1 MSLSGAASTTGTD
14 ESRSATFY
22 SWLIF
27 ALIVMLLASD
37 YMSRQVLGAVTP
49 LLKAEWHLDDEQLGR
64 LGSII
69 PAMVATLALP
79 LSFAADRFGRVRAIV
94 SMALLWSAATIA
106 CGLAQSYGELFA
118 ARAVIGFGEAAYG
131 SAGLAVIMAAFP
143 ARLRAVLTAGFMAGG
158 PLGSVA
164 GVALG
169 GSIAADHGWRWSFGV
184 MGAAGC
190 LIALA
195 FASVAREARL
205 APPKS
210 KELATLRSLV
220 SSKALLLVYLGS
232 GLQLF
237 VCGAMTFWLPAYFG
251 RTYHYGVAQAA
262 QFAAGVLLAQ
272 ALGMVMVGMLSDRI
286 ASGGHGNRRFAI
298 AAAVGIAS
306 GVLLVAGFML
316 PPSALQL
323 AALLGGAFLAAG
335 TTGPVGSLV
344 AQLTPPQLHGTAFA
358 VVTLGNNFLGLAPG
372 PWIAG
377 VIALTLPLQQALA
390 ITALVPLGATLAFI
404 AAWQLQ
410 RSAA

>member
-1 MSLSGAASTTGTD
+1 MKAD
-14 ESRSATFY
+14 RATPY
-22 SWLIF
+22 GWLIF
-27 ALIVMLLASD
+27 ALIVLLLASD

-106 CGLAQSYGELFA
+106 CGLAQSYGQLFA

-169 GSIAADHGWRWSFGV
+169 GGIAAEHGWRWSFGA
-184 MGAAGC
+184 MGVAGC
-190 LIALA
+190 LIALT

-205 APPKS
+205 APPQA
-210 KELATLRSLV
+210 KERAPLRSLV
-220 SSKALLLVYLGS
+220 ASQALLLVYLGS

-272 ALGMVMVGMLSDRI
+272 ALGMVLVGMLSDRI

-306 GVLLVAGFML
+306 GVLLVIGFTL
-316 PPSALQL
+316 PPSPLQL
-323 AALLGGAFLAAG
+323 AALLAGAFLAAG

-390 ITALVPLGATLAFI
+390 ITALVPLAAALAFL
-404 AAWQLQ
+404 AAWRTQDAPGTGG
-410 RSAA
+410 AAAEFLH

>member
-1 MSLSGAASTTGTD
+1 VKV
-14 ESRSATFY
+14 ERATPY
-22 SWLIF
+22 GWLIF

-79 LSFAADRFGRVRAIV
+79 LSFAADRFGRVCAIV

-106 CGLAQSYGELFA
+106 CGLAQSYGQLFA

-169 GSIAADHGWRWSFGV
+169 GGIAAEHGWRWAFGF

-190 LIALA
+190 LIALT

-205 APPKS
+205 APPQA
-210 KELATLRSLV
+210 KERAPLRSLV
-220 SSKALLLVYLGS
+220 ASKSLLLVYLGS

-262 QFAAGVLLAQ
+262 QFAAAVLLAQ
-272 ALGMVMVGMLSDRI
+272 ALGMVLVGILSDRI

-306 GVLLVAGFML
+306 GVLLIIGFML
-316 PPSALQL
+316 SPSPLQL
-323 AALLGGAFLAAG
+323 AALLAGAFLAAG

-390 ITALVPLGATLAFI
+390 ITALVPLAAALAFL
-404 AAWQLQ
+404 AAWRTQDAPGTGG
-410 RSAA
+410 AAAAYLH